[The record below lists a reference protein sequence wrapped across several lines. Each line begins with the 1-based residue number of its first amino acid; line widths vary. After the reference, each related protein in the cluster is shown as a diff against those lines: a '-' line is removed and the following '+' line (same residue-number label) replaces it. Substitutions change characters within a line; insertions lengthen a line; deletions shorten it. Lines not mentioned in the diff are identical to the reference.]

1 MNMKLTD
8 ISSSIIRAGGVALSM
23 ISLKFLTKM
32 AEVVEDFFCSS
43 SATKSTLMLDPRS

>member
-8 ISSSIIRAGGVALSM
+8 TSSSIIRAGGVALSM

-32 AEVVEDFFCSS
+32 SEVVEDFFGSS
-43 SATKSTLMLDPRS
+43 SATKSTLMLDPCS